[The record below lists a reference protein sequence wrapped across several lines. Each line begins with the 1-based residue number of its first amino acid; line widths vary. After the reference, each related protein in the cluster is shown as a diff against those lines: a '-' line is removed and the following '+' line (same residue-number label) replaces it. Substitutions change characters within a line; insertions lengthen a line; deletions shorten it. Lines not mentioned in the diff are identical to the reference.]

1 MRCRRVPSSS
11 ALLFEYVNE
20 MNLLHK
26 YRRACLERIVRVY
39 LNLYQESTTSAEET
53 LLKSAGAR

>member
-1 MRCRRVPSSS
+1 MLGKDSSS
-11 ALLFEYVNE
+11 IEY
-20 MNLLHK
+20 
-26 YRRACLERIVRVY
+26 RVY